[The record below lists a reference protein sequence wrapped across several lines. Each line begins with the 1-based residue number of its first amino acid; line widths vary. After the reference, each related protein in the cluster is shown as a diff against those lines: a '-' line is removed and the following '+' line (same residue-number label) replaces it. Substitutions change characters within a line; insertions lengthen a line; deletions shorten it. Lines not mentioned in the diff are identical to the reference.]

1 MGHVVATLAI
11 ALSALLVAAPAS
23 ADARPAQ
30 LGDADATASGTAG
43 TTALEPITPC
53 RLFDSRETP
62 DAGRLDARTWRIQV
76 TGRCAVADD
85 ARAAAFVVTATGPV
99 APGFVTVWPAGGS
112 RPLASNLNF
121 HRGNTV
127 ANSAVVQ
134 LGPGGAVDVYVH
146 AAVDVVID
154 VTAAFVPAA
163 SSTSG
168 RFVPVEPQ
176 RLLDTRATGQRAG
189 GELRIP
195 LPAGVPTDAVAL
207 AVTVTVVDASRQG
220 YLTVHPSGAPRPV
233 ASVVNADGLNRTRAN
248 AVFAAVSPDGFVVF
262 RFMPTDVVVD
272 LWGWFTGPSAPD
284 SADGLFVPQAP
295 QRMWDSRQSF
305 DPLHPGGT
313 IERSMAAPGAAIVA
327 NVTAVE
333 TTRAGFVSVWA
344 AGTARPV
351 VSSLNH
357 RWPSPV
363 AALSVSRLSDRGV
376 AFYAHGGGAHVV
388 VDLAGW
394 FTGQPVAATTSVPAN
409 RPPSGT
415 SRVIMVSDSAFAGI
429 RWSGALGLL
438 QGASFDARLE
448 SCRRVIGQSCRGRE
462 GYAPPNVIDEIRSLP
477 PGYDVAIIAA
487 GYNDFASLFPAGVD
501 LVVREARARGIQ
513 RVVWMTHR
521 ELVGYRAPGGAT
533 QSSTFA
539 SHNRALRAAV
549 ASGLYP
555 ELILAD
561 WNTYTANRRWWLSSD
576 GVHLTAEG
584 SQAAAQY
591 TTRTLAALER
601 RPCPVGVGGASTP
614 GGWCARPDVTGPP

>member
-1 MGHVVATLAI
+1 MTSLAI
-11 ALSALLVAAPAS
+11 ALSALVVAAPAS

-30 LGDADATASGTAG
+30 LGDTGIVS
-43 TTALEPITPC
+43 TTALEPVTPC

-62 DAGRLDARTWRIQV
+62 NAGRIDTRTWRIQV
-76 TGRCAVADD
+76 AGRCAVADD
-85 ARAAAFVVTATGPV
+85 ARAGAFVVTATGPL
-99 APGFVTVWPAGGS
+99 ARGFVTVWPAGES
-112 RPLASNLNF
+112 RPLVSNLNF
-121 HRGNTV
+121 DRGTTV

-146 AAVDVVID
+146 AAVDVVVD

-163 SSTSG
+163 SSTAG
-168 RFVPVEPQ
+168 RFVPVEPK
-176 RLLDTRATGQRAG
+176 RLIDTRVTGQRG
-189 GELRIP
+189 STELRIP
-195 LPAGVPTDAVAL
+195 LPDGVPTDAVAL
-207 AVTVTVVDASRQG
+207 AVTVTVVDASRPG
-220 YLTVHPSGAPRPV
+220 YLTVHPGGAPRPL

-262 RFMPTDVVVD
+262 RFMATDVVVD

-313 IERSMAAPGAAIVA
+313 IERSGPAPGAAMVA

-333 TTRAGFVSVWA
+333 ATRAGFLSVWA
-344 AGTARPV
+344 AGTPRPV

-388 VDLAGW
+388 ADLAGW
-394 FTGQPVAATTSVPAN
+394 FTGQPVAATTPAPAN
-409 RPPSGT
+409 RPPPGT

-462 GYAPPNVIDEIRSLP
+462 GYAPRNVIDEIRSLP

-521 ELVGYRAPGGAT
+521 EIVGYRAPGGAT
-533 QSSTFA
+533 VSSTFA

-561 WNTYTANRRWWLSSD
+561 WNTYTANRRWWLTSD
-576 GVHLTAEG
+576 GVHLTAAG

-601 RPCPVGVGGASTP
+601 RPCPVGVAGASTP